1 MKDAPRQR
9 TYNGKDDA
17 DAETRQVCGLSLER
31 RTRECQKKMQT
42 YFMDGPKAVCSIN
55 VISIEI
61 V

>member
-42 YFMDGPKAVCSIN
+42 EVEDTG
-55 VISIEI
+55 
-61 V
+61 